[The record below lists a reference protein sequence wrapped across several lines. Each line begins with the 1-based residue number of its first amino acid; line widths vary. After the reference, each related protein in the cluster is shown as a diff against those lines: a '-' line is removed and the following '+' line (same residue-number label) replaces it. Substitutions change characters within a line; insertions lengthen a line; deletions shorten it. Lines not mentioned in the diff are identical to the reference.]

1 MRSVERNV
9 VSGSGKKPN
18 ADQVDYGQN
27 TPMPLPKHPEA
38 TQTQEHHALTLQ
50 FATQWLTYTVIPDIL
65 SLQAFVSHLEI
76 PSIWGYIAIPQL
88 HNNPEPFLRFFWRIK

>member
-1 MRSVERNV
+1 MQFTNGSSVRSVERNV

-38 TQTQEHHALTLQ
+38 TQTQEHHALTFSSPHNDSL
-50 FATQWLTYTVIPDIL
+50 TQ
-65 SLQAFVSHLEI
+65 
-76 PSIWGYIAIPQL
+76 
-88 HNNPEPFLRFFWRIK
+88 